1 MIVSE
6 IIRKKSEKSEKVP
19 KSGLLTRISQNP
31 EGFKRISTHRFSFGI
46 ILRRRA
52 KYESVPS
59 SRLEVHM
66 GETGVLLYI
75 REYNGKSAVWGSEQ
89 GV

>member
-1 MIVSE
+1 MD
-6 IIRKKSEKSEKVP
+6 
-19 KSGLLTRISQNP
+19 
-31 EGFKRISTHRFSFGI
+31 RFSFVT

-59 SRLEVHM
+59 SRLEAHM

-75 REYNGKSAVWGSEQ
+75 REYNGRPGIWGSEQ